1 MKIRKKQYTAENVL
15 DAARNRIRHLYDSF
29 DSVCVSFSGG
39 KDSTACLNLC
49 AEIAKER
56 GKLPVRAIFFD
67 EEAIHPPTVE
77 YVERVRQRPDVA
89 LEWYCLPVQHR
100 NACSND
106 EPFWTCWEETKR
118 DIWVRPM
125 PEVGIPA
132 HPLFKPGMS
141 FQEFCPLIVGRNG
154 CIIQGI
160 RTQESLRRY
169 RVVTNKR
176 NDNYVSRQ
184 RGTAAAFPIYD
195 WSSDDVWRYVTESVC
210 DYNRFYDI
218 LNKTRMHE
226 DFLHQRV
233 CPPYGEEPLRGLWLY
248 AECFP
253 EMWHKMIARV
263 AGAATASR
271 YGNTELY
278 SNTGKPDGM
287 TWKAYSELQLSNLK
301 TTSIF
306 DDVNAGV
313 RSLLSLHEK
322 SSDDSIPDEQPHP
335 LTGLSWKLIAKIVI
349 KGDLKGRQAGY
360 CKKIGFDWRA
370 KNNMSLEHAIKH
382 YGKHATHQRRPVDSP
397 GQTKAQ

>member
-106 EPFWTCWEETKR
+106 EPFWTCWDETKR

-125 PEVGIPA
+125 PEVGIA
-132 HPLFKPGMS
+132 SHTLFKPGMS

-154 CIIQGI
+154 VIIQGI
-160 RTQESLRRY
+160 RTEESLRRY
-169 RVVTNKR
+169 QMVCSKK
-176 NDNYVSRQ
+176 NDSYITRQGVS
-184 RGTAAAFPIYD
+184 ASAFPIYD
-195 WSSDDVWRYVTESVC
+195 WSSQDVWRYVTDNGC

-218 LNKTRMHE
+218 LNRTRKFNN
-226 DFLHQRV
+226 FLSQRV
-233 CPPYGEEPLRGLWLY
+233 CPPFGEEPIRGLWLY

-253 EMWHKMIARV
+253 KMWTAMLRRV
-263 AGAATASR
+263 TGAATAWR
-271 YGNTELY
+271 YANTELY
-278 SNTGKPDGM
+278 RTGTKPEGLEWCEYIEIM
-287 TWKAYSELQLSNLK
+287 IGNYTEGPTREAVTRNLENMKREHFSK
-301 TTSIF
+301 TNDPIP
-306 DDVNAGV
+306 
-313 RSLLSLHEK
+313 
-322 SSDDSIPDEQPHP
+322 SDIPHP
-335 LTGLSWKLIAKIVI
+335 VSGCSWKFLSAAVQR
-349 KGDLKGRQAGY
+349 GDFKGRQKQQMHAKGQTT
-360 CKKIGFDWRA
+360 RA
-370 KNNMSLEHAIKH
+370 KLGITPDQAKEL
-382 YGKHATHQRRPVDSP
+382 YGKHATH
-397 GQTKAQ
+397 